1 MNETLVQGI
10 SVMCIGMGTV
20 LVFLCITIASM
31 FVMSGVVGKLNQI
44 FPEAVPQ
51 AAGGKIRKI
60 ISDDAEIA
68 AAIVTA
74 MFGRKS

>member
-20 LVFLCITIASM
+20 LAFLCITIASM
-31 FVMSGVVGKLNQI
+31 FVMSAVVGKLNQI

-51 AAGGKIRKI
+51 VAGAKQK
-60 ISDDAEIA
+60 SASSNDEEIA
-68 AAIVTA
+68 VAILSA
-74 MFGRKS
+74 MFKK

>member
-20 LVFLCITIASM
+20 LAFLCITIASM
-31 FVMSGVVGKLNQI
+31 HVMSSVVGKLNQI

-51 AAGGKIRKI
+51 VASGKVRKAV
-60 ISDDAEIA
+60 SDDAEIA
-68 AAIVTA
+68 AAIVAA
-74 MFGRKS
+74 MFRK

>member
-20 LVFLCITIASM
+20 LAFLCITIASM
-31 FVMSGVVGKLNQI
+31 FVMSSVVGKLNKI

-51 AAGGKIRKI
+51 VACGKVKKA

-68 AAIVTA
+68 AAIVAA
-74 MFGRKS
+74 MFKGK